1 MPGALAE
8 RRLCSRP
15 GPGYVPAAVDV
26 VYFVVLV
33 GALVFVH
40 ELGHFVLAKAFGV
53 KVLRFSVGFGPR
65 IAGFEASGTEYVLA
79 AIPLGGYVKLLGD
92 TPHDVVRDSEKEQSL
107 NAQPVWRR
115 VLIVAAGPAMN
126 LLFPLLLFF
135 LVHLGDGLQTPATV
149 GTVFPDRPADGVL
162 LPGDRVLAVD
172 GDSIETFD
180 ELRRLVRAS
189 PHEPLELTV
198 ERDGATH
205 ELVLTPAATHRA
217 LELGRSEEVGRL
229 GIDPYHRLAVV
240 GVHHGSAAHQAG
252 LRTFDRIVA
261 VDGEPVDRW
270 IDLVKALEGRR
281 GAVPLTYLRGERLDL
296 GGLAHLEVHRP
307 RVANVRAPSGGGALP
322 LRAGLEPCELYV
334 REVISGSAEAR
345 LGIRPGDRLVSLNG
359 RPLRIWAGYLA
370 ALEAEPERTHELT
383 WRREGELHRGELRLP
398 RDRGVTEAGL
408 PFERIRVGL
417 RPWLPARSEPL
428 VETPNRI
435 VHAATRAVERT
446 GEMLSL
452 TFYSV
457 VRLLQGELSVDSLG
471 GPLTIFDAAGDAA
484 REGATNYLV
493 LMAFISVNLAV
504 LNLLPIPLLD
514 GGHLLFYLIE
524 VVTRRKVPAKL
535 RSRAALAG
543 LILLIALTLLA
554 VKNDL
559 TRAFGRDGPPPVE
572 AEE

>member
-1 MPGALAE
+1 M
-8 RRLCSRP
+8 
-15 GPGYVPAAVDV
+15 DV

-53 KVLRFSVGFGPR
+53 KVLRFSVGFGPK
-65 IAGFEASGTEYVLA
+65 IAGFTSNGTEYVLA

-92 TPHDVVRDSEKEQSL
+92 TPHDVVRDSEKDQSL
-107 NAQPVWRR
+107 GAQPVWRR

-162 LPGDRVLAVD
+162 LPGDRVLSVD
-172 GDSIETFD
+172 GDTIETFD
-180 ELRRLVRAS
+180 ELRRVVRAS
-189 PHEPLELTV
+189 PHRPLELQV
-198 ERDGATH
+198 ERDGQTH
-205 ELVLTPAATHRA
+205 AIVVTPVATHRA

-252 LRTFDRIVA
+252 LRAFDRIVA

-270 IDLVKALEGRR
+270 IDLQRALEGRR
-281 GAVPLTYLRGERLDL
+281 GAVPLTYLRGEMMEL
-296 GGLAHLEVHRP
+296 GGLVQLEVHRP
-307 RVANVRAPSGGGALP
+307 RVANVRAPAGPGSLA

-334 REVISGSAEAR
+334 REVIAGSAEAE
-345 LGIRPGDRLVSLNG
+345 LGIRPGDRLVTLDG

-370 ALEAEPERTHELT
+370 ALEAEPGRTHELT
-383 WRREGELHRGELRLP
+383 WRRGGQLHRGELRLP

-428 VETPNRI
+428 VETPSRV
-435 VHAATRAVERT
+435 VHAATRALERT
-446 GEMLSL
+446 SEMLSL

-457 VRLLQGELSVDSLG
+457 IRLLQGELSVDSLG

-504 LNLLPIPLLD
+504 LNMLPIPLLD

-559 TRAFGRDGPPPVE
+559 TRAFARESPPNVE
-572 AEE
+572 VDR

>member
-1 MPGALAE
+1 M
-8 RRLCSRP
+8 
-15 GPGYVPAAVDV
+15 DV

-33 GALVFVH
+33 GVLVSVH
-40 ELGHFVLAKAFGV
+40 ELGHFALAKAFGV
-53 KVLRFSVGFGPR
+53 KVLRFSVGFGPK
-65 IAGFEASGTEYVLA
+65 IAGFTSNGTEYVLG

-92 TPHDVVRDSEKEQSL
+92 TPHDVVRESERSQSL
-107 NAQPVWRR
+107 DEQPVYRR

-172 GDSIETFD
+172 GAAIETFD
-180 ELRRLVRAS
+180 QLRRVVRES
-189 PHEPLELTV
+189 PRRPLELRV
-198 ERDGATH
+198 EREGEEH
-205 ELVLTPAATHRA
+205 SLVLTPVATRRA

-240 GVHHGSAAHQAG
+240 GVHEGSAAYQAG
-252 LRTFDRIVA
+252 LRSFDRIVA
-261 VDGEPVDRW
+261 VGGEPVDRW
-270 IDLVKALEGRR
+270 IDLERALEGRR
-281 GAVPLTYLRGERLDL
+281 GAVPLTYLRGESVSL
-296 GGLAHLEVHRP
+296 GGIAALEVHRP
-307 RVANVRAPSGGGALP
+307 RVANVRTPPGGGSL
-322 LRAGLEPCELYV
+322 LVRAGLETGELYV
-334 REVISGSAEAR
+334 REVIAGSAEDAI
-345 LGIRPGDRLVSLNG
+345 GIRPGDRLLALDG

-370 ALEAEPERTHELT
+370 ALEAEPDRAHQLL
-383 WRREGELHRGELRLP
+383 WRRGGELHQGTLQLP
-398 RDRGVTEAGL
+398 RDRGITEAGL
-408 PFERIRVGL
+408 PYERIRVGL

-435 VHAATRAVERT
+435 VHAVTRALERT

-457 VRLLQGELSVDSLG
+457 VRLLQGQLSVESLG

-514 GGHLLFYLIE
+514 GGHLLFFLIE
-524 VVTRRKVPAKL
+524 GITRRKLPQKL
-535 RSRAALAG
+535 RARAALMG
-543 LILLIALTLLA
+543 LILLIGLTLLA

-559 TRAFGRDGPPPVE
+559 TRAFGDPPATMGEPHE
-572 AEE
+572 GETR

>member
-1 MPGALAE
+1 M
-8 RRLCSRP
+8 
-15 GPGYVPAAVDV
+15 DV

-40 ELGHFVLAKAFGV
+40 ELGHFALAKAFGV
-53 KVLRFSVGFGPR
+53 KVLRFSVGFGPK
-65 IAGFEASGTEYVLA
+65 IAGFESNGTEYRLA

-92 TPHDVVRDSEKEQSL
+92 TPHDVVRESEKDESL
-107 NAQPVWRR
+107 GAQPVWRR

-162 LPGDRVLAVD
+162 LAGDRVLAVD

-180 ELRRLVRAS
+180 QLRRVVRNS
-189 PHEPLELTV
+189 PHKPLELTV
-198 ERDGATH
+198 ERDGETH
-205 ELVLTPAATHRA
+205 DIVLTPVATHRA

-252 LRTFDRIVA
+252 LRSFDQIVA

-270 IDLVKALEGRR
+270 IDVEKALEGRR
-281 GAVPLTYLRGERLDL
+281 GAVPLTYLRGEPVSL
-296 GGLAHLEVHRP
+296 GGLAQLEVQSP
-307 RVANVRAPSGGGALP
+307 RVANVRAPAGPGALT
-322 LRAGLEPCELYV
+322 LRAGLEPGELYV
-334 REVISGSAEAR
+334 REVIAGSAEDQ

-370 ALEAEPERTHELT
+370 ALEAEPERTHELA
-383 WRREGELHRGELRLP
+383 WRRQGELHHGELRLP
-398 RDRGVTEAGL
+398 RDRGVTEDGL
-408 PFERIRVGL
+408 PYERIRVGL
-417 RPWLPARSEPL
+417 RPWLPARSDPL

-457 VRLLQGELSVDSLG
+457 VRLLQGQLSVDSLG

-524 VVTRRKVPAKL
+524 LVSRRKVPAKI

-559 TRAFGRDGPPPVE
+559 TRAFGRDAPAPTE
-572 AEE
+572 QSE